1 VSVLKLLQK
10 LSIPHLLMGTVVLV
24 SLMGWVHR
32 RIQGALVLS
41 PYRVARGQVH
51 RLLTAGWVHGDVM
64 HLGFNMLA
72 LSIFADRVVVVLG
85 DAKFLL
91 LYVSSV
97 VVAYL
102 PTTLR
107 YRRRS
112 NYTSLGASGAVAA
125 VMLSAVLLHPK
136 LQLSLFFLPI
146 RIPGVVFAAAY
157 LAYSIWHSRGSDD
170 NINHD
175 AHFSGAAY
183 GALLTY
189 LLEPSRVTKSV
200 RVFVEFVS

>member
-1 VSVLKLLQK
+1 VSALGLLQK
-10 LSIPHLLMGTVVLV
+10 LTMPHLLMGTVVLV
-24 SLMGWVHR
+24 SLMGWAHR

-41 PYRVARGQVH
+41 PHRVARGQLH

-91 LYVSSV
+91 LYVSAV

-189 LLEPSRVTKSV
+189 LLEPARVTKSI